1 MKRILFALALLLTT
15 PLSAPAPAAEVG
27 DDGLHKAEWMR
38 DTFKDLAED
47 LEEASA
53 EGKRLLL
60 IIEQRGCIYCTK
72 MHAEV
77 FPDPDIH
84 AALMDNYFLIQI
96 NMFGDIEVTDFDG
109 EKLSEKEMV
118 RKWGLMFTPTLV
130 FLPEAV
136 PEGQTAAQA
145 AVATV
150 PGAFG
155 RGTTFAMLRWVKEKG
170 YQGDEPFQK
179 YLARMLAAK

>member
-1 MKRILFALALLLTT
+1 MKRILFALALVLAA
-15 PLSAPAPAAEVG
+15 PLSTPATAAELG

-47 LEEASA
+47 LEEANTES
-53 EGKRLLL
+53 KRMAL

-72 MHAEV
+72 MHEDV

-84 AALMDNYFLIQI
+84 AALVDDYFVIQI

-109 EKLSEKEMV
+109 ETLSEKEMV

-130 FLPEAV
+130 FLPEEV
-136 PEGQTAAQA
+136 PAGQTAAQA

-170 YQGDEPFQK
+170 YQSDEPFQK
-179 YLARMLAAK
+179 YLARMLDAK

>member
-1 MKRILFALALLLTT
+1 MKRFLFALALLLAT
-15 PLSAPAPAAEVG
+15 PLSAPVPAAELG

-38 DTFKDLAED
+38 DTFKDLTED

-53 EGKRLLL
+53 EGKRLML

-84 AALMDNYFLIQI
+84 AALMDDYFVIQI

-109 EKLSEKEMV
+109 ETLSEKEMV

-130 FLPEAV
+130 FLPEEV